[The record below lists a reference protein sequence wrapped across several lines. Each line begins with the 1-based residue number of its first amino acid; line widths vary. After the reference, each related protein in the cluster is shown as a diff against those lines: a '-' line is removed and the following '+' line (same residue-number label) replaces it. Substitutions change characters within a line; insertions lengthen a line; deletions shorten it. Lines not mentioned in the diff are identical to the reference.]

1 MSNNNKK
8 VQKTMWKPLSIIAI
22 LLSAIALVSSST
34 LPSGSSIDVLAA
46 SSKSHISDQTG
57 ALPPQTLVQNL
68 TKANVPVTL
77 PLTRGYVNG
86 FEVFYIS
93 TEASDK
99 GLADHLTN
107 FTHSRVSYT

>member
-1 MSNNNKK
+1 MTKGNYNKNHK
-8 VQKTMWKPLSIIAI
+8 TVQTNKWKTLGIIAI
-22 LLSAIALVSSST
+22 FLSTIALVSSST
-34 LPSGSSIDVLAA
+34 LPNKSSIDVLAA
-46 SSKSHISDQTG
+46 LSTNSHINDQTS
-57 ALPPQTLVQNL
+57 ASPQTAVQNL

-99 GLADHLTN
+99 ST
-107 FTHSRVSYT
+107 S